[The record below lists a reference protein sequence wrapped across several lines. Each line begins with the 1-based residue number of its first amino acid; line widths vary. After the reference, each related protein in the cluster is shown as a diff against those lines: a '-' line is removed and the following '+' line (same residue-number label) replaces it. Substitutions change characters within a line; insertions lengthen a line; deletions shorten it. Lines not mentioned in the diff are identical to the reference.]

1 MRHTKILVRRV
12 NTSECVQVGNT
23 QVGNEL
29 CWLSY
34 LISFS
39 HDGELLLTVYLSGT
53 VRAWRVSTVE
63 CAQTFETSQHFR
75 ALSFSHDGKL
85 LATGFRDRIEV
96 WCVNMGK
103 CIQTLRYGDGWPESA
118 FFSHNSLRLVT
129 VHMESIQIWRIDR
142 GECIQKVKR
151 HDLGSWQS
159 HSRSGSPVALS
170 HDARLFACPGERRGE
185 INIWCAKTWKLRRVL
200 VGHMD
205 AKTEHEIYSLAF
217 SHDSTRLAS
226 GSADGGIQLWSVDT
240 GECMR
245 ILNPYR
251 GTVTLVAFSHDS
263 TMILSIN
270 NDAMLRIWQTNL
282 SERVQVLEHHRG
294 EVNGLIL
301 SPDSRLVV
309 TKTKMDRNI
318 LVWSTEN
325 GESHA
330 LKGHQSYISSAVFS
344 HDSTLL
350 ASASGDG
357 TRIWR
362 VTTGE
367 CIHTIQGHVSS
378 LCFSHDSKLVASS
391 YRDQTIRI
399 WHTDEGQCMH
409 TLQGSQTGRFI
420 LGFTRLVFSND
431 STLLLSSAF
440 ESVLSW
446 RVDTGKL
453 KDVLET
459 GGAWPTI
466 ALSHDSQL
474 VAIAKQ
480 ESGDA
485 IIIRRLN
492 TGKCVHSLPTSD
504 GNIDDLI
511 FSHDSRLLAAMSSGG
526 TARIW
531 HMDTGECVQ
540 YFHVG
545 RYTRMLFFGK
555 DSRQLITS
563 RGAFML
569 QGIPPMRRGLLDSVE
584 CSIRAQETPYSVGED
599 GSWVELNGQKLLWL
613 PVDYRPTRW
622 AVSKSTIVLGCKSG

>member
-1 MRHTKILVRRV
+1 
-12 NTSECVQVGNT
+12 
-23 QVGNEL
+23 
-29 CWLSY
+29 
-34 LISFS
+34 
-39 HDGELLLTVYLSGT
+39 
-53 VRAWRVSTVE
+53 
-63 CAQTFETSQHFR
+63 
-75 ALSFSHDGKL
+75 
-85 LATGFRDRIEV
+85 
-96 WCVNMGK
+96 MGK
-103 CIQTLRYGDGWPESA
+103 CIQTLRYGDGWAKSA
-118 FFSHNSLRLVT
+118 FFSHDSLRLVT

-142 GECIQKVKR
+142 GECIQKVKK
-151 HDLGSWQS
+151 HDLGSWRS
-159 HSRSGSPVALS
+159 HSRSGGPVTLS

-205 AKTEHEIYSLAF
+205 AKTEHEIDSLAF

-226 GSADGGIQLWSVDT
+226 GSSDGGIQLWSVDT

-251 GTVTLVAFSHDS
+251 GPVSLVAFSHDS

-270 NDAMLRIWQTNL
+270 ASAMLRIWQTNF

-309 TKTKMDRNI
+309 TKTGMDRNI

-350 ASASGDG
+350 ASASDEE

-367 CIHTIQGHVSS
+367 CIHTLQEDASC
-378 LCFSHDSKLVASS
+378 LCFSHDSKLLASASS
-391 YRDQTIRI
+391 DQTIRI

-409 TLQGSQTGRFI
+409 TLQGSQTGRLI

-459 GGAWPTI
+459 GGTWPTI

-474 VAIAKQ
+474 VAIANE
-480 ESGDA
+480 ESGHA

-492 TGKCVHSLPTSD
+492 TGKCVHSLPT
-504 GNIDDLI
+504 NNETIDDLI

-531 HMDTGECVQ
+531 HIDTG
-540 YFHVG
+540 
-545 RYTRMLFFGK
+545 
-555 DSRQLITS
+555 D

-622 AVSKSTIVLGCKSG
+622 AVSKSTIVLGCKSGKVCIIRFANDKDSESPGPSFQNKYTPGQISRRLK